1 LAYGSGAKYIIAFS
15 YPQLEGTEF
24 GILTEQHFG
33 ALKRFWDEVQSNPTS
48 FGSGER
54 QAAYVLPAGYGFG
67 FRHPNDTI
75 WGVFPADDLSA
86 KVYNDVEV
94 LTAKYGANFD
104 ILYDEPPLTL
114 QLLQGYRDVYYWN
127 QTVS

>member
-1 LAYGSGAKYIIAFS
+1 MNGRLPTCCQLVTGLGSAT
-15 YPQLEGTEF
+15 P
-24 GILTEQHFG
+24 
-33 ALKRFWDEVQSNPTS
+33 D
-48 FGSGER
+48 
-54 QAAYVLPAGYGFG
+54 
-67 FRHPNDTI
+67 DTI
-75 WGVFPADDLSA
+75 WGVLPADDLSA
-86 KVYNDVEV
+86 KVYNDVEA